1 MIEKVNDEILAVK
14 QNLDLLDLTNNKI
27 SFVSEIELQK
37 FIDVLKTMNALK
49 VLNLGKNPFMESY
62 PRIKVNFV
70 RSLFIFSI
78 VSTELI

>member
-49 VLNLGKNPFMESY
+49 VLNLGKNPFMEFY
-62 PRIKVNFV
+62 PRIKVKIP
-70 RSLFIFSI
+70 LFNT
-78 VSTELI
+78 V